1 MGGRASDH
9 ILLVEDDPD
18 ARDEMAWVLR
28 REGYEVVAAADGQEA
43 LEVVRRET
51 PALILLDLMMPVM
64 DGFEFRVRQMQDPA
78 LAGIFPAAGRL
89 GDPLLKAGE
98 DLVAFGQ
105 RAGRDQHAAQVCQ
118 RLARGQFVEGLMR
131 EVPVVAAEFSQ

>member
-9 ILLVEDDPD
+9 ILLVEDDPE

-28 REGYEVVAAADGQEA
+28 REGYAVVVAADGEEA
-43 LEVVRRET
+43 LEAVRREM

-78 LAGIFPAAGRL
+78 LAEIPIIVLSGGWDLQRKAAALGATACLQKPVDPSRLLEMVGASGMAPAARG
-89 GDPLLKAGE
+89 
-98 DLVAFGQ
+98 
-105 RAGRDQHAAQVCQ
+105 RAGD
-118 RLARGQFVEGLMR
+118 ARAPEG
-131 EVPVVAAEFSQ
+131 A

>member
-9 ILLVEDDPD
+9 ILLVEDDPE

-28 REGYEVVAAADGQEA
+28 REGYAVVAAADGEEA
-43 LEVVRRET
+43 LEAVRREM

-78 LAGIFPAAGRL
+78 LAEIPIIVLSGGWDLQRKAAALGATACLQKPVDPSRLLEMVGASGMAPAARG
-89 GDPLLKAGE
+89 
-98 DLVAFGQ
+98 
-105 RAGRDQHAAQVCQ
+105 RAGD
-118 RLARGQFVEGLMR
+118 ARAPEG
-131 EVPVVAAEFSQ
+131 A

>member
-18 ARDEMAWVLR
+18 ARDEMACILR
-28 REGYEVVAAADGQEA
+28 REGYDVVAAADGQEA
-43 LEVVRRET
+43 LEEVRRET

-78 LAGIFPAAGRL
+78 LAEIPIIVLSGGWDLQRKAASLGATACLQKPVDPTRLLEMVGASGMTPAARGRG
-89 GDPLLKAGE
+89 GDA
-98 DLVAFGQ
+98 
-105 RAGRDQHAAQVCQ
+105 HAP
-118 RLARGQFVEGLMR
+118 EG
-131 EVPVVAAEFSQ
+131 A